1 MPKRDIKEVKSSP
14 SIEDKLIENLVGLQK
29 VNANMSEKFDKLSEQ
44 ISRLLALFEMAAKD
58 FSKQPMAREAEKDKE
73 FLDKINMLIEQNKSV
88 AKVLVM
94 LEERTRAKPEQR
106 AQPMPMQMQRSAP
119 VQQQS
124 QQGSSIAQ
132 EIEGPAPP
140 FNNPPVSGRPLPK
153 F

>member
-58 FSKQPMAREAEKDKE
+58 FSKQPMASNAEKDKE
-73 FLDKINMLIEQNKSV
+73 FLDKINSLIEQNKSV

-106 AQPMPMQMQRSAP
+106 AQPMPMQRPAS
-119 VQQQS
+119 VQQMPM
-124 QQGSSIAQ
+124 AQ
-132 EIEGPAPP
+132 EIEEPAPP
-140 FNNPPVSGRPLPK
+140 FNKPAASGRPLPK

>member
-1 MPKRDIKEVKSSP
+1 MPKREIKEVKGAP

-106 AQPMPMQMQRSAP
+106 AQPMPMQMQRPAP
-119 VQQQS
+119 AQQPQS
-124 QQGSSIAQ
+124 MAQ
-132 EIEGPAPP
+132 EIEEQAPP
-140 FNNPPVSGRPLPK
+140 FNRPAVNGRPLPK